1 MKMKIISIIN
11 NDEFEIKINP
21 NTLKFNRGVKY
32 TKDNVLGSSA
42 NVNRFD
48 SHEPSNMSFE
58 FILDGSGVGYI
69 KNESVES
76 SIKRLEKVV
85 YNYNGE
91 VHQPNKLKVSWGD
104 YLFKCVIDSLNYE
117 YTLFAE
123 TGESI
128 RAKVT
133 ISLVNYIPRKEET
146 AKKNQSSPDM
156 SHVVLLKEGESI
168 PYWCNTIYGDASYC
182 TDVARYN
189 GLDSFRNV
197 KPGTRLLFPP
207 IIRNG

>member
-1 MKMKIISIIN
+1 MKIYSISDG
-11 NDEFEIKINP
+11 DEFMIEINP
-21 NTLKFNRGVKY
+21 NSLKLNRGVIY

-42 NVNRFD
+42 NVNRFN
-48 SHEPSNMSFE
+48 SHGPSNMSFD
-58 FILDGSGVGYI
+58 FVLDGSGVGYN

-76 SIKRLEKVV
+76 SIKRLEDVV
-85 YNYNGE
+85 YNYNGT
-91 VHQPNKLKVSWGD
+91 VHQPNKLKVSWGN
-104 YLFKCVIDSLNYE
+104 YLFKCVVESLNYE

-133 ISLVNYIPRKEET
+133 ISFVNYISREDEVKES
-146 AKKNQSSPDM
+146 KKSSPDM

-168 PYWCNTIYGDASYC
+168 PYLCNTIYGDASYC

-207 IIRNG
+207 IINF